1 MEMKLYQLN
10 SRRQSGANQT
20 NEDANNEF
28 YSQEQEEKVTITGP
42 FRQFYI
48 ETYGC
53 QMNVH
58 DTEKAASV
66 LSQMGYKQVENP
78 VEADLMLLN
87 TCMVREKPQQKVF
100 SRVGELKRVKTKK
113 GQTSTAEIKK
123 TMPLIGVMG
132 CVAQA
137 EAENIF
143 KKSPDVK
150 LVIGTHSISKL
161 PELIGQID
169 NGFPRAIDIRQT
181 KEPDFLDISP
191 AEHQTKHMAFVT
203 IIEGCDNFC
212 SFCIVPFTRGRE
224 RSRPALKVLEEVQG
238 LVARGYHEIQLLGQ
252 NVNSYRGSFI
262 GVEDEKLVNSERA
275 PFVSLLELVAQKSGA
290 PRIKYTTSHPRDF
303 NQQIVDIMDEY
314 ENLCPW
320 VHLPAQSGSSRI
332 LKLMRRE
339 YTRAEYLEKIAA
351 IKHAR
356 RDISISGDMIV
367 GYPGETDAD
376 FQETLSLVRE
386 VEYDGL
392 YMFKYSPRPNT
403 HAAKRKDN
411 VPEQVKTE
419 RLIELQAVQAEVQK
433 RRFQRYIGRE
443 VEVMVEG
450 VAAKG
455 QGQLTGHT
463 PCNKVVNFIAPLE
476 LIGSLTKVRI
486 TSATPNS
493 LLGDW
498 VNSAVVRIAAQE
510 SEGKKRLWK

>member
-1 MEMKLYQLN
+1 MKLYQLN
-10 SRRQSGANQT
+10 SRRNLGQSQLNQELNDQLINEEIT
-20 NEDANNEF
+20 NEIANSLFFE
-28 YSQEQEEKVTITGP
+28 GP
-42 FRQFYI
+42 KRQFYI

-66 LSQMGYKQVENP
+66 LSSMGYKQVENP
-78 VEADLMLLN
+78 KDADLMLLN
-87 TCMVREKPQQKVF
+87 TCMVREKPQQKVY
-100 SRVGELKRVKTKK
+100 SRVGELKRVKTKR
-113 GQTSTAEIKK
+113 GDSPQEIKK
-123 TMPLIGVMG
+123 KTPLIGVMG

-150 LVIGTHSISKL
+150 LVIGTHSINKL

-169 NGFPRAIDIRQT
+169 KGFSRAIDIRQI
-181 KEPDFLDISP
+181 KEPDFLEISP

-224 RSRPALKVLEEVQG
+224 RSRPALRILEEVQG
-238 LVARGYHEIQLLGQ
+238 LVSRGYNEIQLLGQ
-252 NVNSYRGSFI
+252 NVNSYRGSFL
-262 GVEDEKLVNSERA
+262 GVEDEKLVNSERS

-303 NQQIVDIMDEY
+303 NQQIVDVMDEY

-339 YTRAEYLEKIAA
+339 YTREEYLDKINA
-351 IKHAR
+351 IKKAK
-356 RDISISGDMIV
+356 RDISITGDMIV
-367 GYPGETDAD
+367 GYPGETEAD
-376 FQETLSLVRE
+376 FQETLSLVKA

-411 VPEQVKTE
+411 VPEEVKTE
-419 RLIELQAVQAEVQK
+419 RLLKLQALQSEVQK
-433 RRFQRYIGRE
+433 ARFQRYIGQE
-443 VEVMVEG
+443 IEVMVEG

-463 PCNKVVNFIAPLE
+463 PCNKVVNFVASPD
-476 LIGSLTKVRI
+476 LIGKLTKVYI
-486 TSATPNS
+486 TAATPNS
-493 LLGDW
+493 LLGEW
-498 VNSAVVRIAAQE
+498 RA
-510 SEGKKRLWK
+510 

>member
-1 MEMKLYQLN
+1 MEIKLYQIN
-10 SRRQSGANQT
+10 SRHGSDKKQINQSVI
-20 NEDANNEF
+20 NNKE
-28 YSQEQEEKVTITGP
+28 EQALIVNGP
-42 FRQFYI
+42 KRQFYI

-66 LSQMGYKQVENP
+66 LAGMGYKQVENP
-78 VEADLMLLN
+78 IEADLMLLN
-87 TCMVREKPQQKVF
+87 TCMVREKPQQKVY
-100 SRVGELKRVKTKK
+100 SRVGELKRVKIKK
-113 GQTSTAEIKK
+113 GQAEIKK
-123 TMPLIGVMG
+123 NTPLIGVMG

-150 LVIGTHSISKL
+150 LVIGTHSINKL

-169 NGFPRAIDIRQT
+169 KGFPRAIDIRQI
-181 KEPDFLDISP
+181 KEPDFLEISP

-224 RSRPALKVLEEVQG
+224 RSRPALRILEEVQG
-238 LVARGYHEIQLLGQ
+238 LVARGYNEIQLLGQ
-252 NVNSYRGSFI
+252 NVNSYRGSFL
-262 GVEDEKLVNSERA
+262 GVENEKLVNPERS

-303 NQQIVDIMDEY
+303 NKQIVDIMDEY

-339 YTRAEYLEKIAA
+339 YTREEYLEKISA
-351 IKHAR
+351 IKNAK
-356 RDISISGDMIV
+356 RDVSITGDMIV

-386 VEYDGL
+386 VGYDGL

-411 VPEQVKTE
+411 VPEEVKTE
-419 RLIELQAVQAEVQK
+419 RLLKLQSLQAEVQK
-433 RRFQRYIGRE
+433 ARFERYIGRE
-443 VEVMVEG
+443 IEVMVEG
-450 VAAKG
+450 NAAKG
-455 QGQLTGHT
+455 QGRLTGHT
-463 PCNKVVNFIAPLE
+463 PCNKVVNFIAPPE

-486 TSATPNS
+486 TAATPNS
-493 LLGDW
+493 LLGEL
-498 VNSAVVRIAAQE
+498 A
-510 SEGKKRLWK
+510 KTF

>member
-1 MEMKLYQLN
+1 METKLYQLN
-10 SRRQSGANQT
+10 SRQQSGANQPNQET
-20 NEDANNEF
+20 NSHFNNDE
-28 YSQEQEEKVTITGP
+28 QEQTPTITGP
-42 FRQFYI
+42 MRQFYI

-66 LSQMGYKQVENP
+66 LSQMGYKQVENA
-78 VEADLMLLN
+78 VDADLMLLN
-87 TCMVREKPQQKVF
+87 TCMVREKPQQKVY

-113 GQTSTAEIKK
+113 GQTPEKK
-123 TMPLIGVMG
+123 NIPLIGVMG

-150 LVIGTHSISKL
+150 LVIGTHSINKL

-169 NGFPRAIDIRQT
+169 KGFSRAIDIRQT
-181 KEPDFLDISP
+181 KEPDFLEISP

-224 RSRPALKVLEEVQG
+224 RSRPALRILEEVQG

-262 GVEDEKLVNSERA
+262 GVEDETLVNSERA

-290 PRIKYTTSHPRDF
+290 SRIKYTTSHPRDF

-320 VHLPAQSGSSRI
+320 VHLPAQSGSSRV

-351 IKHAR
+351 IKKAK
-356 RDISISGDMIV
+356 RDIAISGDMIV
-367 GYPGETDAD
+367 GYPGETEAD

-411 VPEQVKTE
+411 IPEQVKTE
-419 RLIELQAVQAEVQK
+419 RLLELQTLQAEMQK

-443 VEVMVEG
+443 VQVMVEG
-450 VAAKG
+450 NAAKG

-463 PCNKVVNFIAPLE
+463 PCNKVVNFVAPPE
-476 LIGSLTKVRI
+476 LIGSLTYVRI
-486 TSATPNS
+486 TAATPNS

-498 VNSAVVRIAAQE
+498 AM
-510 SEGKKRLWK
+510 L